1 MYFSGID
8 APDQRNVISELVA
21 LSTDMVL
28 NQVRR
33 VDFRKLP
40 YQHLMGE
47 DSNTI
52 EEEYRQ
58 KIHMIKL
65 ERRASWRCHS
75 NRYRNFLASGPTN
88 ATIRN

>member
-28 NQVRR
+28 NQARR
-33 VDFRKLP
+33 VDFGKLP

-52 EEEYRQ
+52 EGEYRQ
-58 KIHMIKL
+58 MIHMIKL
-65 ERRASWRCHS
+65 ERRAS
-75 NRYRNFLASGPTN
+75 
-88 ATIRN
+88 